1 MNVTVTCLLA
11 ILTIFTVG
19 IASEAFAVITMTL
32 ETDKDTY
39 DHESMIVV
47 TGHVEPI
54 DPNSSDVAIVV
65 ERVDPVGIVQFA
77 QVSVDSNGN
86 FSTTIN
92 TANTL
97 MKYDGTYLIRAQYVN
112 TDVTVAIELTTE
124 KQTYSSEIPTT
135 ATTTPGTSETILYK
149 LEQGGP
155 IEYDISC
162 STLEPTFMTNPDN
175 NTLEIN
181 IEGTNDGTLTLTLSE
196 EIIKPL
202 SDGSFAVFVDGQQ
215 TDFDHDGY
223 TLIIPC
229 EAGDNKIEIVGSWVI
244 PEFGT
249 IAVMILVVAI
259 VAIIA
264 VSAKTKLSLVP
275 RY

>member
-1 MNVTVTCLLA
+1 MIDGMNITLTCLFA
-11 ILTIFTVG
+11 ILTVFTIG
-19 IASEAFAVITMTL
+19 IASEAFAAVTMTL

-135 ATTTPGTSETILYK
+135 ATTTPGTSE
-149 LEQGGP
+149 
-155 IEYDISC
+155 
-162 STLEPTFMTNPDN
+162 N
-175 NTLEIN
+175 NTIQVRTGWPN
-181 IEGTNDGTLTLTLSE
+181 RI
-196 EIIKPL
+196 
-202 SDGSFAVFVDGQQ
+202 
-215 TDFDHDGY
+215 
-223 TLIIPC
+223 
-229 EAGDNKIEIVGSWVI
+229 
-244 PEFGT
+244 
-249 IAVMILVVAI
+249 
-259 VAIIA
+259 
-264 VSAKTKLSLVP
+264 
-275 RY
+275 

>member
-1 MNVTVTCLLA
+1 MC
-11 ILTIFTVG
+11 I
-19 IASEAFAVITMTL
+19 
-32 ETDKDTY
+32 
-39 DHESMIVV
+39 
-47 TGHVEPI
+47 
-54 DPNSSDVAIVV
+54 
-65 ERVDPVGIVQFA
+65 R
-77 QVSVDSNGN
+77 DS
-86 FSTTIN
+86 
-92 TANTL
+92 
-97 MKYDGTYLIRAQYVN
+97 
-112 TDVTVAIELTTE
+112 
-124 KQTYSSEIPTT
+124 PTT

-181 IEGTNDGTLTLTLSE
+181 IEGTNDGTLTLTLDE

-264 VSAKTKLSLVP
+264 ISAKTKLSLVP

>member
-1 MNVTVTCLLA
+1 MIHGMNITLTCLFA
-11 ILTIFTVG
+11 ILTVFTIG
-19 IASEAFAVITMTL
+19 IASEAFAAVTMTL

-39 DHESMIVV
+39 DHSSIITV
-47 TGHVEPI
+47 TGHVEPV
-54 DPNSSDVAIVV
+54 DPTGSVITIVV

-77 QVSVDSNGN
+77 QVSVDNNGN
-86 FSTTIN
+86 FSTTFN
-92 TANTL
+92 TANPL
-97 MKYDGTYLIRAQYVN
+97 MKYDGTYLIRANYGILAE
-112 TDVTVAIELTTE
+112 AIASVELITADE
-124 KQTYSSEIPTT
+124 TYSSETPMT
-135 ATTTPGTSETILYK
+135 ATTTPSTSGTTLYD
-149 LEQGGP
+149 LGGGP
-155 IEYDISC
+155 IGYDITC
-162 STLEPTFMTNPDN
+162 STLDPTFMANPDN
-175 NTLEIN
+175 NTLEVN
-181 IEGTNDGTLTLTLSE
+181 IEGTNDGTLTLTLDE

-259 VAIIA
+259 IAIIA
-264 VSAKTKLSLVP
+264 I
-275 RY
+275 

>member
-259 VAIIA
+259 VALIA
-264 VSAKTKLSLVP
+264 ISAKTKLSLVP